1 MEPLGTHASARSS
14 LLKVVP
20 RGRRRAVRQKVHTPA
35 YASFNG
41 GSDDM
46 VLDLSEVLNIS
57 ERGAAIQT
65 SSPFEVD
72 RLVNLCL
79 DLSET
84 RTYLHTTGQ
93 VVWADKSGRIGVRFP
108 ELPDD
113 SRRKLQEW
121 LFLNAMVGAANY
133 ISRNGESSVSY
144 REILSQQRQMPLS
157 NTTRESRADY
167 TSTLTALSAVQRE
180 VEGLG
185 PNLDAALQLIAERSK
200 IFSNAN
206 GAALALSENNEMVCR
221 ASAGDAPPVGARLD
235 VSSGFSGYCARTGFL
250 QRCDDAETDLR
261 VDRESCRLLGIRSI
275 IAVPIRLG
283 ETVIGLLEVF
293 SSRPHAFND
302 RHGTILQ
309 RLADTTLAAVNR
321 AERARARAKAA
332 ESNGQATTMVAAPTF
347 STASYPFAAAL
358 QESQS
363 PSEEDNFPRR
373 HLVLL
378 VVAALS
384 IVAVLAY
391 LLSPWALDRFRR
403 PKPVEAAPAQTDPA
417 TFVQPPPDPPAPAA
431 NPAPAA
437 DLVEVRKRAEVG
449 DPYEQAAL
457 ATHYAKGE
465 DVPQDYSMAVRWY
478 LRAAEQ
484 GHVGAQDA
492 LGSYF
497 WMGRGVPKDV
507 TKAYFWSV
515 LARAEGMQS
524 SKDRVAFMTSQLTRA
539 QASTIE
545 QEARKFQRQHAPLMH
560 SDSSD

>member
-1 MEPLGTHASARSS
+1 MEPLGTHASARSI
-14 LLKVVP
+14 LLKAGP
-20 RGRRRAVRQKVHTPA
+20 RGRRRAVRQKVHSPA

-72 RLVNLCL
+72 RHVNLCL

-84 RTYLHTTGQ
+84 RSYLHTTGQ

-133 ISRNGESSVSY
+133 VSRNGESSASY
-144 REILSQQRQMPLS
+144 RESLSQQRQMPLT
-157 NTTRESRADY
+157 NTTHESGADY
-167 TSTLTALSAVQRE
+167 TATLTALSAVQRE

-185 PNLDAALQLIAERSK
+185 PKLDAALQLIAERSK
-200 IFSNAN
+200 IFTSAN
-206 GAALALSENNEMVCR
+206 GAALAMSENGVMVCR
-221 ASAGDAPPVGARLD
+221 ASAGDAPPVGAKLD

-250 QRCDDAETDLR
+250 QRCDDSETDLR

-302 RHGTILQ
+302 RDGTILQ

-321 AERARARAKAA
+321 VERAKARARAA
-332 ESNGQATTMVAAPTF
+332 ESNRQAIMMTAGPTF

-358 QESQS
+358 QESHS
-363 PSEEDNFPRR
+363 PSEEGNFPRR

-391 LLSPWALDRFRR
+391 LLSPWALDRFRK
-403 PKPVEAAPAQTDPA
+403 PKPVEAAPTP
-417 TFVQPPPDPPAPAA
+417 TEPITSVEPIPDPPV
-431 NPAPAA
+431 PAA
-437 DLVEVRKRAEVG
+437 DLVEVRRRAEVG

-457 ATHYAKGE
+457 AIRYARGE
-465 DVPQDYSMAVRWY
+465 DVTQDYSMAVRWY

-484 GHVGAQDA
+484 GHVDAQDA

-515 LARAEGMQS
+515 LARGEGKQR

-545 QEARKFQRQHAPLMH
+545 QEARKFQRQHPPLLH

>member
-14 LLKVVP
+14 LLKAVP

-84 RTYLHTTGQ
+84 RSYLYTTGQ

-144 REILSQQRQMPLS
+144 RESLNQQRQMPLT

-167 TSTLTALSAVQRE
+167 TATLTALSAVQRE

-185 PNLDAALQLIAERSK
+185 PNLDGALQLIAERSK
-200 IFSNAN
+200 IFTGAN
-206 GAALALSENNEMVCR
+206 GAALALSDQNDTVCR
-221 ASAGDAPPVGARLD
+221 ASAGDAPPVGAKLD

-293 SSRPHAFND
+293 SSRAHAFND

-321 AERARARAKAA
+321 AERARARAQAA
-332 ESNGQATTMVAAPTF
+332 ESSRQTTTMVAAPTF
-347 STASYPFAAAL
+347 STASYPFAAVL
-358 QESQS
+358 KESS

-373 HLVLL
+373 HLLLL

-403 PKPVEAAPAQTDPA
+403 PKPVEAAPAQTEP
-417 TFVQPPPDPPAPAA
+417 TTSVQPPPDPPAPAA
-431 NPAPAA
+431 N
-437 DLVEVRKRAEVG
+437 LVEVRNRAEVG

-457 ATHYAKGE
+457 ALRYAKGV
-465 DVPQDYSMAVRWY
+465 DVQQDYSMAVRWY

-484 GHVGAQDA
+484 GHVDAQDA

-515 LARAEGMQS
+515 LARAEGKQS

-545 QEARKFQRQHAPLMH
+545 QEARKFQRQHPPLMH
-560 SDSSD
+560 SENSD

>member
-1 MEPLGTHASARSS
+1 MERLGTHTAEKDS
-14 LLKVVP
+14 LLKAVP

-65 SSPFEVD
+65 SSSFPVS
-72 RLVNLCL
+72 RMLNLCL

-84 RTYLHTTGQ
+84 KTYLHTTGH
-93 VVWADKSGRIGVRFP
+93 VVWADKAGRIGVRFP
-108 ELPDD
+108 ELSDD

-133 ISRNGESSVSY
+133 VARNGESSASY
-144 REILSQQRQMPLS
+144 REILSQQTQMPI
-157 NTTRESRADY
+157 NTATRESRADY
-167 TSTLTALSAVQRE
+167 TATLTALSAVQRE

-185 PNLDAALQLIAERSK
+185 TNLDAALQLIAERSQ
-200 IFSNAN
+200 IFTSAN
-206 GAALALSENNEMVCR
+206 GAAIALSENNTVVCR

-250 QRCDDAETDLR
+250 QRCDDAETDPR
-261 VDRESCRLLGIRSI
+261 VDRESCRSLGIRSI

-293 SSRPHAFND
+293 SSRAHAFND

-309 RLADTTLAAVNR
+309 RLADATLAAVNR
-321 AERARARAKAA
+321 AERARARARIAD
-332 ESNGQATTMVAAPTF
+332 ESRAPMPAGAAPTF

-358 QESQS
+358 KETQS
-363 PSEEDNFPRR
+363 PVEEDTFPRR
-373 HLVLL
+373 HLALL

-384 IVAVLAY
+384 IVVVLAY
-391 LLSPWALDRFRR
+391 LLSPWAFDRFRR
-403 PKPVEAAPAQTDPA
+403 PKPVEAAPAQTEPQTEQKTSLD
-417 TFVQPPPDPPAPAA
+417 PPPDPPAPAA
-431 NPAPAA
+431 N
-437 DLVEVRKRAEVG
+437 LGEMRKRAEVG

-457 ATHYAKGE
+457 ANRYAKGQ
-465 DVPQDYSMAVRWY
+465 DVQQDYSMAVRWY

-484 GHVGAQDA
+484 GHVSAQDA

-515 LARAEGMQS
+515 LARAEGKQS

-539 QASTIE
+539 QATAIQ
-545 QEARKFQRQHAPLMH
+545 QEANKFRRQHPPLLH
-560 SDSSD
+560 SEAE

>member
-1 MEPLGTHASARSS
+1 MEPLGTHASAKSS
-14 LLKVVP
+14 LLKAGP

-65 SSPFEVD
+65 SSAFEVD

-84 RTYLHTTGQ
+84 RTYLHTTGH
-93 VVWADKSGRIGVRFP
+93 VVWADKSGRIGLRFP
-108 ELPDD
+108 DLSDD
-113 SRRKLQEW
+113 SRQKLQEW

-133 ISRNGESSVSY
+133 VSRNGESSVSY

-157 NTTRESRADY
+157 NTTRETRGDY
-167 TSTLTALSAVQRE
+167 TATLTALSAVQRE

-185 PNLDAALQLIAERSK
+185 PNLDAALQLIAERSR
-200 IFSNAN
+200 IFTNAN
-206 GAALALSENNEMVCR
+206 GAALAIAEKAEMVCR
-221 ASAGDAPPVGARLD
+221 ASAGDAPPVGAMLD

-293 SSRPHAFND
+293 SSRAHAFND

-321 AERARARAKAA
+321 VERAKARAKAA
-332 ESNGQATTMVAAPTF
+332 ESNRQAATMVAAPTF
-347 STASYPFAAAL
+347 STASYPFAEAL
-358 QESQS
+358 KESQS
-363 PSEEDNFPRR
+363 RPESQEETFPRG

-391 LLSPWALDRFRR
+391 LLSPWALDQFRK
-403 PKPVEAAPAQTDPA
+403 PKPVEAAPAVEEPST
-417 TFVQPPPDPPAPAA
+417 TTRPPAELPVPAA
-431 NPAPAA
+431 NLE
-437 DLVEVRKRAEVG
+437 DVRKRAEVG

-457 ATHYAKGE
+457 AMRYARGQ
-465 DVPQDYSMAVRWY
+465 DVQQDYSMAVRWY

-484 GHVGAQDA
+484 GHVGAQDT

-515 LARAEGMQS
+515 LARAEGKQS

-545 QEARKFQRQHAPLMH
+545 QEARKFQRQHPPLIH
-560 SDSSD
+560 SDVAE

>member
-14 LLKVVP
+14 LLKAVP
-20 RGRRRAVRQKVHTPA
+20 RGRRRAVRHKVHTPA

-167 TSTLTALSAVQRE
+167 TATLTALSAVQRE

-206 GAALALSENNEMVCR
+206 GAALALSEHNVMVCR
-221 ASAGDAPPVGARLD
+221 ASAGDAPPVSAKLD

-321 AERARARAKAA
+321 AERARARALAV
-332 ESNGQATTMVAAPTF
+332 ESNRQATTMVAAPTF

-363 PSEEDNFPRR
+363 PAEEDNFPRR

-403 PKPVEAAPAQTDPA
+403 PKPVEAAPAQTEP
-417 TFVQPPPDPPAPAA
+417 TTTVQPPPDPPVPFASPVLAA
-431 NPAPAA
+431 N
-437 DLVEVRKRAEVG
+437 LVEVRKRAEVG

-457 ATHYAKGE
+457 ALHYAKGE

-515 LARAEGMQS
+515 LARAEGKQS

-545 QEARKFQRQHAPLMH
+545 QEARKFQRQHPPLMH

>member
-14 LLKVVP
+14 LLKAVP

-72 RLVNLCL
+72 RIINLCL

-84 RTYLHTTGQ
+84 RTYVHTTGH
-93 VVWADKSGRIGVRFP
+93 VVWVDRSGRIGVRFP

-133 ISRNGESSVSY
+133 VARNGESSASY
-144 REILSQQRQMPLS
+144 REILNQQRQMPLS

-167 TSTLTALSAVQRE
+167 TATLTALSAVQRE

-185 PNLDAALQLIAERSK
+185 AKLDAALQLIAERSQ
-200 IFSNAN
+200 IFTGAN
-206 GAALALSENNEMVCR
+206 GAAVALSENHEVVCR
-221 ASAGDAPPVGARLD
+221 ASAGDAPPVGAKLD
-235 VSSGFSGYCARTGFL
+235 ISSGFSGYCARTGFL

-261 VDRESCRLLGIRSI
+261 VDRESCRSLGIRSI

-293 SSRPHAFND
+293 SSRAHAFND

-321 AERARARAKAA
+321 AERAQAKARIAEEARAAIP
-332 ESNGQATTMVAAPTF
+332 SFAPTF

-358 QESQS
+358 KQAQKPEA
-363 PSEEDNFPRR
+363 EDTFPRG
-373 HLVLL
+373 HLILL

-384 IVAVLAY
+384 IVAVLTY
-391 LLSPWALDRFRR
+391 LLSPWALDRLRR
-403 PKPVEAAPAQTDPA
+403 PKPVEAAPARSEPT
-417 TFVQPPPDPPAPAA
+417 TSIEPAPE
-431 NPAPAA
+431 PAA
-437 DLVEVRKRAEVG
+437 DPLMPAATLAEMRKRAEVG
-449 DPYEQAAL
+449 DPYEQVAL
-457 ATHYAKGE
+457 ATRYARGE
-465 DVPQDYSMAVRWY
+465 DVPQDFSMAVRWY

-484 GHVGAQDA
+484 GHVGAQDS

-497 WMGRGVPKDV
+497 WMGRGVPKDL

-515 LARAEGMQS
+515 LARSEGKQT
-524 SKDRVAFMTSQLTRA
+524 SKNRVDFMKSQLTGA
-539 QASTIE
+539 QASIIE
-545 QEARKFQRQHAPLMH
+545 QEARKFMRLHPPLLH
-560 SDSSD
+560 SDSTD